1 MAETCLSY
9 LNLHQVKALSTIS
22 SPDLHGTPFLQYS
35 SLYWGAHAKLA
46 LSDRAKLLALKL
58 FNDCSNQVPTKV
70 LLRGQEYYSPFTID
84 PTKLALFGGLHY
96 ASLFGIVEIVVGLVE
111 MEGCNINQ
119 EDCMGNTPLTW
130 AAYNGHEGVVE
141 ILLGRD
147 GINPNKRD
155 VGGQTPLC
163 CAAQSGHEGAVKCYS
178 DGTTST
184 LTYQIARAKSH
195 SGALLG
201 TGTREL

>member
-1 MAETCLSY
+1 M
-9 LNLHQVKALSTIS
+9 
-22 SPDLHGTPFLQYS
+22 
-35 SLYWGAHAKLA
+35 
-46 LSDRAKLLALKL
+46 
-58 FNDCSNQVPTKV
+58 
-70 LLRGQEYYSPFTID
+70 LRGQEYYSPFTID

-163 CAAQSGHEGAVKCYS
+163 CAAQNGREGVLKMLLGRDDVNLDEPDMDCQAPLCCAAQSGHEGAVKCYS